1 MNIKFMEE
9 AIKLARYGMN
19 KHAGGPFGAVIVR
32 KNKIVGKGYNKVLS
46 TNDPTKHAEMVAI
59 SDASKNLKRFD
70 LSDCE
75 IYATGQPCPMCLAAI
90 AWARIKTIYFGN
102 DYKATSSIGFDDHD
116 IYEKMKGNKSKIK
129 LVIKQI
135 DAKNSYK
142 LYDE

>member
-9 AIKLARYGMN
+9 AIKLGRYGMN

-32 KNKIVGKGYNKVLS
+32 KNKIVGRGYNKVLG

-90 AWARIKTIYFGN
+90 A
-102 DYKATSSIGFDDHD
+102 
-116 IYEKMKGNKSKIK
+116 
-129 LVIKQI
+129 
-135 DAKNSYK
+135 
-142 LYDE
+142 